1 MKTSRLWM
9 YKILTAFLPE
19 NKFYPLKASLLR
31 WCGAKVGENVRI
43 NSSANIR
50 GCGELVVGNDVW
62 IGPMDFISA
71 VHCTKI
77 EIGAHCDLG
86 PQVMILTGSH
96 KIDVE
101 GEHIAGGG
109 DSKSVIVGEGCWL
122 GARSTVMPGVTL
134 HAHTV
139 LAAGAVATKN
149 TDCDY
154 SLMAG
159 VPAQKKKVY
168 K

>member
-19 NKFYPLKASLLR
+19 NKFYSLKASLLR
-31 WCGAKVGENVRI
+31 WCGAKVGENVRV

-50 GCGELVVGNDVW
+50 GCGELVVGDDVW
-62 IGPMDFISA
+62 IGPMNFISA
-71 VHCTKI
+71 VGGTRI

-96 KIDVE
+96 NIDLS
-101 GEHIAGGG
+101 GPHIAGAGASKNVIIG
-109 DSKSVIVGEGCWL
+109 DGCWL
-122 GARSTVMPGVTL
+122 GARSTVLPGVVLHSHTL
-134 HAHTV
+134 
-139 LAAGAVATKN
+139 LAAGAVATSAS
-149 TDCDY
+149 TSEY

-159 VPAQKKKVY
+159 VPATTKKVY